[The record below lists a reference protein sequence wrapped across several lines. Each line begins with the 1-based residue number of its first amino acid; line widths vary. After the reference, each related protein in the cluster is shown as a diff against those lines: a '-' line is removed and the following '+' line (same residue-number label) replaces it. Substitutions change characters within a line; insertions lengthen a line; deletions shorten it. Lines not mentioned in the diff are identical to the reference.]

1 MKEWS
6 LANAVPVGVSRSR
19 GGSALNKLPPPPTRE
34 DIWNVCPRKSC
45 KISCSEDVRHKDPF
59 EKSDETRDSSF
70 APEKKDPLHVCI
82 PVYMCTQ
89 TYSQTHRLAWT
100 VEHILELQLATHG
113 ASRCPRCVMGLGTF
127 HHRKPESPHLSPS
140 SQPPLEVTQCVLK
153 IQQQKWFPSWA
164 VLSCF
169 FPSYSIII

>member
-70 APEKKDPLHVCI
+70 APEKKGPTPCVHTC
-82 PVYMCTQ
+82 VYVYTDILTNTPFCMDC
-89 TYSQTHRLAWT
+89 
-100 VEHILELQLATHG
+100 EHILELQLATHG

>member
-1 MKEWS
+1 MLFQW
-6 LANAVPVGVSRSR
+6 AWAGAGVGVPWTSYHR
-19 GGSALNKLPPPPTRE
+19 PPQG
-34 DIWNVCPRKSC
+34 
-45 KISCSEDVRHKDPF
+45 KISGMFAQEKAVRSAVQKMLDTKIPL
-59 EKSDETRDSSF
+59 KNLMKPET
-70 APEKKDPLHVCI
+70 PLLLQKKKDPLHVCI

-89 TYSQTHRLAWT
+89 TYSQTHRFAWT

>member
-1 MKEWS
+1 MLFQW
-6 LANAVPVGVSRSR
+6 AWAGAGVGVPWTSYHRPPQGKVSGMFAQEKAVRS
-19 GGSALNKLPPPPTRE
+19 AVQKMF
-34 DIWNVCPRKSC
+34 
-45 KISCSEDVRHKDPF
+45 RHKDPF
-59 EKSDETRDSSF
+59 EKSDENQRLLFCSR
-70 APEKKDPLHVCI
+70 KKDPLHVCT
-82 PVYMCTQ
+82 PVYMCPQ
-89 TYSQTHRLAWT
+89 THSQTHLFART

-113 ASRCPRCVMGLGTF
+113 VSRCPRCVMGLETF

-164 VLSCF
+164 ILSCF